1 MVRASNPPQP
11 RTPVPSQD
19 ERALLTSPCALR
31 CDGSRSRTPTR
42 PSLVRSPPSWRW
54 APARRGEAGA
64 GAEPEEIYGAFF
76 GDPRGGELLHRA
88 CLACPTTQQCCRRAR
103 VTGFV
108 DACTVTLCRTRKYK
122 DTIDTPPRAP
132 GPPGGV
138 AGQRR
143 PGASGALECA
153 SPATASL
160 TARSLRCRECLP
172 ARALLPRRR
181 GAKAAHVLI

>member
-132 GPPGGV
+132 LDRPV
-138 AGQRR
+138 ASLANDDPAPVAPLSAPRPRR
-143 PGASGALECA
+143 PRSQRGRCGAENAYL
-153 SPATASL
+153 L
-160 TARSLRCRECLP
+160 ARSCL
-172 ARALLPRRR
+172 AGEAPRPRTS
-181 GAKAAHVLI
+181 

>member
-42 PSLVRSPPSWRW
+42 PSLVRSPPSRRW

-132 GPPGGV
+132 LDRPV
-138 AGQRR
+138 ASLANDDPAPVAPLSAPRPRR
-143 PGASGALECA
+143 PRSQRGRCGAENAYL
-153 SPATASL
+153 L
-160 TARSLRCRECLP
+160 ARSCL
-172 ARALLPRRR
+172 A
-181 GAKAAHVLI
+181 GEAAHVLI